1 MVKRVADRPP
11 RPVDVWYGEWAG
23 LVRSR
28 TLGAMFTPDRRP
40 SVLSHLAVMGVVAA
54 ILGVLV
60 AGLAIPFAG
69 VIGVAAKDVSKGMVN
84 LPDELE
90 AKELAQKTRIYD
102 ANGNLIASLYD
113 QNRINVG
120 LRQISR
126 KMVEAIVSIEDDR
139 FYEHGAL
146 DIRGTIRAFVTN
158 QASGSVQG
166 GSSITQQMV
175 KQTLLNQA
183 ETKEEAAAA
192 TDDTYARKLRE
203 LRYAIAFEKN
213 YSKDWILERYLNI
226 AYFGDGAYGIQS
238 AAQHYFSKNANH
250 LNYLQSATLAG
261 LVKNPTGYDPTNSP
275 ERSINRRNVVL
286 DRMAQLNVISQDQAD
301 KLKARPLGLK
311 IDPSPNGCQQSQ
323 APFFCDYAVNYLLKD
338 KSLGETVKDRKRLL
352 QSGGLTIHTT
362 LDLDYQKG
370 ADAAVAAHVN
380 PRDQAI
386 GGLAMVEPGTGYV
399 KALAQSRPMGKDKAK
414 GETYLNYVVPRK
426 YGDANGFQAGSTFK
440 AFVLAAAINQNI
452 PLSQSIYA
460 PTEMEIPDA
469 EFETCDGP
477 YAGDGGWSV
486 SNSTGGDQSYNLYT
500 GTQQSV
506 NTFYAQLEA
515 QTGMCEPIELAQK
528 MGITLPAEQQVP
540 SWVLGVSDTD
550 PLTMAEAYA
559 TFGARGVH
567 CDALPVTQILAADGS
582 TVKDYDKTCEQVMPG
597 VTADAVNDVL
607 RGVMEPG
614 GFGQNIAIDKPSAGK
629 TGTNQGNMSVWF
641 VGYTPQIATAS
652 MVAGANSL
660 GHWVSLNGQSVGGE
674 YISEAFGSTVAGPI
688 WGEAMAAISDKLDFE
703 DFRAPAGD
711 EIAGVLTAVP
721 DVTGMTLQD
730 ARATLVAA
738 GFETTLAGYA
748 DSEIAQ
754 DSVVYTSPGA
764 GTQLGSGDTIGIYQS
779 TGVVPAPP
787 PKQGGGG
794 KKNVDSNGNGRGNG
808 KGRGND

>member
-1 MVKRVADRPP
+1 M
-11 RPVDVWYGEWAG
+11 
-23 LVRSR
+23 
-28 TLGAMFTPDRRP
+28 GA
-40 SVLSHLAVMGVVAA
+40 VAA

-69 VIGVAAKDVSKGMVN
+69 VLGVAAKDVSKGMVN

-120 LRQISR
+120 LQQISR

-139 FYEHGAL
+139 YYQHGAL

-183 ETKEEAAAA
+183 ESKEEAAAA

-213 YSKDWILERYLNI
+213 YTKDWILERYLNI
-226 AYFGDGAYGIQS
+226 AYFGDGAYGIQA
-238 AAQHYFSKNANH
+238 AAQHYFSKNAKN

-275 ERSINRRNVVL
+275 ERSIARRNVVL
-286 DRMAQLNVISQDQAD
+286 DRMATLNVIPQEQAD
-301 KLKARPLGLK
+301 KLKEQPLGLK
-311 IDPSPNGCQQSQ
+311 IQPSPNGCQQSR

-338 KSLGETVKDRKRLL
+338 KSLGETLKDRKRLL

-362 LDLDYQKG
+362 LDLDYQEG
-370 ADAAVAAHVN
+370 ADAAVSNHVN
-380 PRDQAI
+380 PTDQAI

-399 KALAQSRPMGKDKAK
+399 KALAQSRPMGKDKEA
-414 GETYLNYVVPRK
+414 GQTYLNYVVPRK

-452 PLSQSIYA
+452 PLSQSIFS
-460 PTEMEIPDA
+460 PIKMDIPDSS
-469 EFETCDGP
+469 FETCDGP
-477 YAGDGGWSV
+477 YIGDGGWSV
-486 SNSTGGDQSYNLYT
+486 SNSTGGDQDYNLYT
-500 GTQQSV
+500 GTQLSV

-515 QTGMCEPIELAQK
+515 QTGMCEPIQLAQK
-528 MGITLPAEQQVP
+528 MGITLPEEQQVP

-559 TFGARGVH
+559 TFGARGLH
-567 CDALPVTQILAADGS
+567 CDALPVTQVLASDSS
-582 TVKDYDKTCEQVMPG
+582 TVKDYSTTCETVMPG

-660 GHWVSLNGQSVGGE
+660 GHWVSLNGQYVGGS
-674 YISEAFGSTVAGPI
+674 YIGEAFGSTVAGPI
-688 WGEAMAAISDKLDFE
+688 WGEAMDAISDKLDYE
-703 DFRAPAGD
+703 NFRAPAGD

-721 DVTGMTLQD
+721 DVSGLSLKA
-730 ARATLVAA
+730 ARAALETA
-738 GFETTLAGYA
+738 GFETSLGGYLN
-748 DSEIAQ
+748 STIAKEA
-754 DSVVYTSPGA
+754 VVSTSPAA
-764 GTQLGSGDTIGIYQS
+764 GTSLGSGDTVVIYQS
-779 TGVVPAPP
+779 TGYVPAPP
-787 PKQGGGG
+787 PPPPTNTGGKKGGDGGGDGDGGGG
-794 KKNVDSNGNGRGNG
+794 GDDKGNNGNG
-808 KGRGND
+808 KGNGKGNG

>member
-1 MVKRVADRPP
+1 MVKRVADHPP
-11 RPVDVWYGEWAG
+11 RPVGVWYDEWVG

-28 TLGAMFTPDRRP
+28 TLGAMPTPDRRP

-90 AKELAQKTRIYD
+90 AKELAQKTQIYD
-102 ANGNLIASLYD
+102 ANGTLIASLYD

-139 FYEHGAL
+139 YYEHGAL

-183 ETKEEAAAA
+183 ESKEEAAAA

-238 AAQHYFSKNANH
+238 AAQHFFSKNARH

-301 KLKARPLGLK
+301 KLKERPLGLK
-311 IDPSPNGCQQSQ
+311 IKPSPNGCQQSQ

-338 KSLGETVKDRKRLL
+338 ESLGETVKDRKRLL

-362 LDLDYQKG
+362 LDLDYQEG
-370 ADAAVAAHVN
+370 ADAAVSAHVN
-380 PRDQAI
+380 PKDQAI

-399 KALAQSRPMGKDKAK
+399 KALAQSRPMGKDKAA
-414 GETYLNYVVPRK
+414 GETYLNYVVPPK

-440 AFVLAAAINQNI
+440 AFVLASAINQGI
-452 PLSQSIYA
+452 PLSTQITA
-460 PTEMEIPDA
+460 PETMNIPDA

-477 YAGDGGWSV
+477 YAGDGEGWTV
-486 SNSTGGDQSYNLYT
+486 GNSTGSGTFDLYS

-506 NTFYAQLEA
+506 NTFFAQLEV

-528 MGITLPAEQQVP
+528 MGIKLPETQQVP
-540 SWVLGVSDTD
+540 SWILGVSDTN

-559 TFGARGVH
+559 TFAARGIH
-567 CDALPVTQILAADGS
+567 CDPLPVTQILGADGS
-582 TVKDYDKTCEQVMPG
+582 TVKDYSKSCETVMPG

-607 RGVMEPG
+607 RGVMEPN
-614 GFGQNIAIDKPSAGK
+614 GFGEDIAIDKPSAGK
-629 TGTNQGNMSVWF
+629 TGTNNSNMAVWF
-641 VGYTPQIATAS
+641 VGYTPQVATAA

-660 GHWVSLNGQSVGGE
+660 GHWVSLNGQTVGGQ
-674 YISEAFGSTVAGPI
+674 YIGEAFGSTVAGPI
-688 WGEAMAAISDKLDFE
+688 WGEAMAAISDRLDYE
-703 DFRAPAGD
+703 EFRAPAGD

-721 DVTGMTLQD
+721 DVTGMTLKD
-730 ARATLVAA
+730 AQATLEAA
-738 GFETTLAGYA
+738 GFATTLAGYA
-748 DSEIAQ
+748 DSEIAK
-754 DSVVYTSPGA
+754 DTVAYTSPAA
-764 GTQLGSGDTIGIYQS
+764 GSELGSGDTIGIYQS

-787 PKQGGGG
+787 PTQNGGRGGGG
-794 KKNVDSNGNGRGNG
+794 RGNNGNGNGNGRGN
-808 KGRGND
+808 D